1 MHGTL
6 RVNTTKFQHPFT
18 FSNQQNPTRGRYETS
33 FFLQTNTVEE
43 HRDYLRFVWF
53 QEFNLD
59 ENIILHCKRIVFGL
73 TCSPTLLNSTV
84 KRHLE
89 KFLSI
94 DSFKNLSK
102 NWY

>member
-1 MHGTL
+1 MLIPLNFNILL
-6 RVNTTKFQHPFT
+6 RFQT
-18 FSNQQNPTRGRYETS
+18 CKIRLVVDMKQV
-33 FFLQTNTVEE
+33 FFLQINTVEE

-53 QEFNLD
+53 REFNLD
-59 ENIILHCKRIVFGL
+59 EDIILHCKRIVFGL

-84 KRHLE
+84 KCHLE
-89 KFLSI
+89 KFLSV